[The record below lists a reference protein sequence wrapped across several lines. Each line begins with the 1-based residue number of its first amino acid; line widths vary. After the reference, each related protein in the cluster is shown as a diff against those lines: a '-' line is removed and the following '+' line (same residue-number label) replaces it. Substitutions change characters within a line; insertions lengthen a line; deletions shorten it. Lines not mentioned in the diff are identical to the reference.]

1 MFKRGEIVELNLKR
15 MDGLIEVGILRDAD
29 HLISAHDG
37 KVRSTAGYEMTKPP
51 IHEKVG
57 RRFVPSGEYREP
69 LQDEWYLSGPI
80 GEPTHAVLVPLPHY
94 PILLPVPELEPE
106 PEPEPEFEVGDW
118 VKEDS
123 GGFIYHI
130 NSFENDG
137 TVNCDHCQIS
147 GQYFSS
153 ETFTKL
159 PGRPL
164 TTDDLMMAQSGRRVH
179 VMCHADCCGQ
189 TKGIHGDITTHV
201 SNSVVYFGHVNQP
214 EPGYRRRMAS
224 YEAGAIVFADGV
236 EGNIYVVSA

>member
-1 MFKRGEIVELNLKR
+1 MFKRGDVVQGVAMHDDKVYLFVSANEAITIKGDTAYGHKLKPSLFCLQLYT
-15 MDGLIEVGILRDAD
+15 GPIYE
-29 HLISAHDG
+29 
-37 KVRSTAGYEMTKPP
+37 KAGQ
-51 IHEKVG
+51 
-57 RRFVPSGEYREP
+57 RFVASEEEVWVAPMSHP
-69 LQDEWYLSGPI
+69 
-80 GEPTHAVLVPLPHY
+80 VKCKV
-94 PILLPVPELEPE
+94 LLPVPELEPE

-164 TTDDLMMAQSGRRVH
+164 TTDDLMLNASGEEFTIH
-179 VMCHADCCGQ
+179 CNGCGCDGVVA
-189 TKGIHGDITTHV
+189 TIWPASHEGGVAFFHKGNTSPVATFAYG
-201 SNSVVYFGHVNQP
+201 G
-214 EPGYRRRMAS
+214 
-224 YEAGAIVFADGV
+224 IVFAGDV
-236 EGNIYVVSA
+236 EGNIFVVEA